1 VGIEACASSQY
12 WSRRLQALGHT
23 VQLMPPSYV
32 KPHVKRQKND
42 STDAE
47 AICEA
52 VTRPNMR
59 FVASKTIE
67 QQSCL
72 MLHRVRHLII
82 RQQTAVINSLATS
95 AVAGAEP
102 MPGIAS
108 SRLLVAFDRCQAIMR
123 LSNSRIC
130 ELQDLS
136 LQCPQLTAESRKTR
150 AGNPGTRQSAGS
162 ATPTAVRHPCALP
175 DKLGSISKQ
184 GDRNLGSRITAGALG
199 VIRYECVLLIGT

>member
-1 VGIEACASSQY
+1 MGIEACASSHY

-23 VQLMPPSYV
+23 VQLMPPPYV

-82 RQQTAVINSLATS
+82 RQQIAVINSLATS
-95 AVAGAEP
+95 AVAEP

-123 LSNSRIC
+123 LSKSRI
-130 ELQDLS
+130 
-136 LQCPQLTAESRKTR
+136 
-150 AGNPGTRQSAGS
+150 
-162 ATPTAVRHPCALP
+162 
-175 DKLGSISKQ
+175 
-184 GDRNLGSRITAGALG
+184 
-199 VIRYECVLLIGT
+199 

>member
-1 VGIEACASSQY
+1 VGNEACASSHY
-12 WSRRLQALGHT
+12 WSRRLQALRHT

-59 FVASKTIE
+59 FVESKTIE
-67 QQSCL
+67 QQSSL

-108 SRLLVAFDRCQAIMR
+108 GRLLVAFDRCQAIMR

-130 ELQDLS
+130 ELQDLRTPGS
-136 LQCPQLTAESRKTR
+136 EPSVSATDCREPQDAR
-150 AGNPGTRQSAGS
+150 GQPPGTGSQLDRRRQQLIDTPAVCRTSLAVSASKAIAIWAAGS
-162 ATPTAVRHPCALP
+162 RRAHSP
-175 DKLGSISKQ
+175 
-184 GDRNLGSRITAGALG
+184 
-199 VIRYECVLLIGT
+199 